1 MRWPARNKR
10 LKRSGAAV
18 LLQLR
23 GGGGGGTGPYR
34 SRAEAGWTDRLQLGG
49 PQNAGFTTTTPPP
62 GDRQSGPFIDSD
74 CVNHNKSQDA
84 IR

>member
-23 GGGGGGTGPYR
+23 GRGGGTGPYR
-34 SRAEAGWTDRLQLGG
+34 PRAEAGWTDLLQLGG
-49 PQNAGFTTTTPPP
+49 PQNAGFTTTTPP